1 MTFQIL
7 EHDIFRNKDPIRRKY
22 FFFFC
27 IVDDFLQLWLIISGF
42 ELLIFA
48 LFLLVFFDSLCV

>member
-22 FFFFC
+22 FFFC

-48 LFLLVFFDSLCV
+48 LFLLVFVDSLCV